1 MPQKEAYLD
10 HVRAL
15 TQAWGDVLAR
25 AGYDAAVIH
34 SGSIVRKTRFDD
46 QDWPLRPTPHFQHWI
61 PLAEPECF
69 VIVRGD
75 RKPVL
80 VRPKTTSFWETAPTP
95 PAPFLFDAF
104 DVVDELEVPPGK
116 VARVGEHESS
126 GEALMKAL
134 DELRTKKTP
143 WEIECIAE
151 ANRVAKL
158 GHHAVRDAFFA
169 GETNELKLHL
179 LYLEKTQQDDP
190 ETPYKNIVASGK
202 NAATLHHVTYR
213 KDASGAPS
221 LLVDAGATCL
231 GYCSDV
237 TRTHVIAGRGDAAQ
251 TFAAMVSAVDA
262 MQQRLC
268 AAAKV
273 GRRYESL
280 HDESHEQTS
289 AILREIGLV
298 RELSIDEIDARGI
311 SRAFYPHG
319 LGHSLGLQTHDVG
332 CAVMKP
338 RADNPFLRNTS
349 VIAIDQVFTIEPGL
363 YFIDSLLEKLRAEEV
378 GKYIDWKLVA
388 ALSPLGGVR
397 VEDDVL
403 VREGGVRNF
412 TREAFEQ

>member
-1 MPQKEAYLD
+1 MPQKQAYFD

-15 TQAWGDVLAR
+15 TKAYGDVLSR
-25 AGYDAAVIH
+25 AGYDAALIH
-34 SGSIVRKTRFDD
+34 SGSIVRKTIFDD

-61 PLAEPECF
+61 PLAEPECW

-75 RKPVL
+75 RKPTL
-80 VRPKTTSFWETAPTP
+80 VRPKATSFWETAPTP

-104 DVVDELEVPPGK
+104 DVVEKLETPAG
-116 VARVGEHESS
+116 RVVTITEKDHD
-126 GEALMKAL
+126 APIVKAL

-237 TRTHVIAGRGDAAQ
+237 TRTHVIADRSGAAQ
-251 TFAAMVSAVDA
+251 TFAALVSKVDA

-268 AAAKV
+268 EAAKV
-273 GRRYESL
+273 GLRYEAL
-280 HDESHEQTS
+280 HDESHRQTS

-298 RELSIDEIDARGI
+298 RDLSIEEIDARGI

-332 CAVMKP
+332 CAVTKP

-349 VIAIDQVFTIEPGL
+349 IIEVDQVFTIEPGL

-378 GKYIDWKLVA
+378 GKYIDWKLAA
-388 ALSPLGGVR
+388 ALAPLGGVR

-403 VREGGVRNF
+403 VRESAVRNF
-412 TREAFEQ
+412 TREAFG

>member
-1 MPQKEAYLD
+1 MPQKQAYLE

-15 TQAWGDVLAR
+15 TKAYGEVLAR
-25 AGYDAAVIH
+25 AGYDAALIH
-34 SGSIVRKTRFDD
+34 SGSIAKKTIFDD

-95 PAPFLFDAF
+95 PAPFLLDAF
-104 DVVDELEVPPGK
+104 DVVDELEMPAGK
-116 VARVGEHESS
+116 VVTITDKEHESPIV
-126 GEALMKAL
+126 KAL

-151 ANRVAKL
+151 ANRVARL
-158 GHHAVRDAFFA
+158 GHDAVRDAFFA
-169 GETNELKLHL
+169 GETNELRLHL

-231 GYCSDV
+231 GYCSDI
-237 TRTHVIAGRGDAAQ
+237 TRTHVIADRSDAAQ
-251 TFAAMVSAVDA
+251 AFAAMVSKVDA

-268 AAAKV
+268 AGAKI
-273 GRRYESL
+273 GRHYESL
-280 HDESHEQTS
+280 HDESHRQTS

-298 RELSIDEIDARGI
+298 RELSIEEIDARGI

-332 CAVMKP
+332 CASTKP

-349 VIAIDQVFTIEPGL
+349 IIAADQVFTIEPGI
-363 YFIDSLLEKLRAEEV
+363 YFIDSLLDKLRSEEV
-378 GKYIDWKLVA
+378 GKYVDWNLVA

-397 VEDDVL
+397 IEDDVL

-412 TREAFEQ
+412 TREALG

>member
-1 MPQKEAYLD
+1 VPKKEAYLD
-10 HVRAL
+10 HVHTLVRAY
-15 TQAWGDVLAR
+15 GDVLAR
-25 AGYDAAVIH
+25 AGYDAALIH
-34 SGSIVRKTRFDD
+34 SGSIVRKTIFDD

-69 VIVRGD
+69 IIVRGD

-80 VRPKTTSFWETAPTP
+80 VRPMTTSFWETSPEP
-95 PAPFLFDAF
+95 PAPFLLDAF
-104 DVVDELEVPPGK
+104 DVVHELEVPAGK
-116 VARVGEHESS
+116 VARVGERYERDD
-126 GEALMKAL
+126 APLAAL

-151 ANRVAKL
+151 ANRVARL
-158 GHHAVRDAFFA
+158 GHDAVRDAFFA
-169 GETNELKLHL
+169 GETNELRLHL

-231 GYCSDV
+231 GYCSDI
-237 TRTHVIAGRGDAAQ
+237 TRTHVIADRSDAAQ
-251 TFAAMVSAVDA
+251 AFAAMVSKVDA

-268 AAAKV
+268 AGAKI
-273 GRRYESL
+273 GRHYESL
-280 HDESHEQTS
+280 HDESHRQTS

-298 RELSIDEIDARGI
+298 RELSIEEIDARGI

-332 CAVMKP
+332 CASTKP

-349 VIAIDQVFTIEPGL
+349 IIAADQVFTIEPGI
-363 YFIDSLLEKLRAEEV
+363 YFIDSLLDKLRSEEV
-378 GKYIDWKLVA
+378 GKYVDWNLVA

-397 VEDDVL
+397 IEDDVL

-412 TREAFEQ
+412 TREALG

>member
-1 MPQKEAYLD
+1 MPKKEAYFE

-15 TQAWGDVLAR
+15 TKAYGAVLAR
-25 AGYDAAVIH
+25 AGYDAAMIH
-34 SGSIVRKTRFDD
+34 SGSIVRKTIFDD

-61 PLAEPECF
+61 PLAEPECW

-80 VRPKTTSFWETAPTP
+80 VRPKATSFWETAPTP

-104 DVVDELEVPPGK
+104 DLVDALDVPPGK
-116 VARVGEHESS
+116 IARVGEKEPRD
-126 GEALMKAL
+126 EALMKAL

-151 ANRVAKL
+151 ANRVARL
-158 GHHAVRDAFFA
+158 GHDAVRDAFFA

-237 TRTHVIAGRGDAAQ
+237 TRTHVIAHRSDAAH
-251 TFAAMVSAVDA
+251 TFAAMVSAMDA

-268 AAAKV
+268 ADAKV
-273 GRRYESL
+273 GRKYESL
-280 HDESHEQTS
+280 HDESHRQTS

-298 RELSIDEIDARGI
+298 RDLSVEEIDARGI

-332 CAVMKP
+332 CLATQP

-349 VIAIDQVFTIEPGL
+349 VIEVDQVFTIEPGL
-363 YFIDSLLEKLRAEEV
+363 YFIDSLLEKLRSQEV
-378 GKYIDWKLVA
+378 AKYIDWKLVA
-388 ALSPLGGVR
+388 ALAPLGGVR
-397 VEDDVL
+397 IEDDVL
-403 VREGGVRNF
+403 VGEGGVRNF
-412 TREAFEQ
+412 TREAFER